1 MRWNELGKFLI
12 VALAIVGGFVM
23 YIRPLASS
31 VKQGL
36 DLQGGTHVVLQA
48 VDTPQLKV
56 NDDALDRATHIIERR
71 VNALGLTEPVVQRQG
86 RDRIIVELPGVK
98 DPEKAINMLG
108 KTAML
113 EFKDP
118 NNKTVLTGTDLKDA
132 KAVVGNGNQP
142 LVSMEFSD
150 EGGQKFA
157 DVTARNVGKRI
168 AITLDGEVLTAPVV
182 QEAITGGRAQITG
195 NRSMEEAQ
203 HLAILLRSGSLPV
216 KLEIIENRT
225 VGPTLGQDSKEAS
238 QKAFLIGV
246 AGVFVFMIL
255 FYRLSGV
262 VADIALL
269 LYTML
274 LLLVMRYLNATLT
287 LPGMAGII
295 LSIGMAV
302 DANVLIFERFKEEI
316 RTGKTLRKAMDNGFG
331 RALVTILD
339 SNITTLMACA
349 VLFYLGT
356 GEPHGFWHLR
366 SESRGGGKM
375 KNFSIVR
382 NWKIFFAITI
392 IGLMIGYGSMIFRGF
407 NLGIDFTGGSIMDLK
422 FEKAVQVAQVREV
435 LGKHNLGGAIIQLES
450 NDSAATS
457 SQGVLIRTPVIADND
472 RTTVM
477 QDMEKSLGK
486 FEIRR
491 VENVGATIG
500 GELIQQAAIAIFL
513 SWVLMVLYITIRF
526 QLNFALAAIIAL
538 IIDVS
543 VTLSWFSLLQL
554 EIDSTFVAALLT
566 VVGYSVNGTIVIF
579 DRIRENLKV
588 HRRTE
593 TVTDM
598 IDNSIKSTLT
608 RTIYTTITTLF
619 AIVAIFLFGGETIHN
634 FSFAMLV
641 GCCSGAYTSILLAG
655 TIWLFLQ
662 HKKAGE

>member
-1 MRWNELGKFLI
+1 
-12 VALAIVGGFVM
+12 
-23 YIRPLASS
+23 
-31 VKQGL
+31 
-36 DLQGGTHVVLQA
+36 
-48 VDTPQLKV
+48 
-56 NDDALDRATHIIERR
+56 
-71 VNALGLTEPVVQRQG
+71 
-86 RDRIIVELPGVK
+86 
-98 DPEKAINMLG
+98 
-108 KTAML
+108 
-113 EFKDP
+113 
-118 NNKTVLTGTDLKDA
+118 
-132 KAVVGNGNQP
+132 
-142 LVSMEFSD
+142 
-150 EGGQKFA
+150 
-157 DVTARNVGKRI
+157 
-168 AITLDGEVLTAPVV
+168 
-182 QEAITGGRAQITG
+182 
-195 NRSMEEAQ
+195 
-203 HLAILLRSGSLPV
+203 
-216 KLEIIENRT
+216 
-225 VGPTLGQDSKEAS
+225 
-238 QKAFLIGV
+238 
-246 AGVFVFMIL
+246 
-255 FYRLSGV
+255 
-262 VADIALL
+262 
-269 LYTML
+269 
-274 LLLVMRYLNATLT
+274 
-287 LPGMAGII
+287 
-295 LSIGMAV
+295 
-302 DANVLIFERFKEEI
+302 
-316 RTGKTLRKAMDNGFG
+316 
-331 RALVTILD
+331 
-339 SNITTLMACA
+339 
-349 VLFYLGT
+349 
-356 GEPHGFWHLR
+356 
-366 SESRGGGKM
+366 M

-472 RTTVM
+472 RTAVM

-608 RTIYTTITTLF
+608 RTIYTTVTTLF

>member
-1 MRWNELGKFLI
+1 
-12 VALAIVGGFVM
+12 
-23 YIRPLASS
+23 
-31 VKQGL
+31 
-36 DLQGGTHVVLQA
+36 
-48 VDTPQLKV
+48 
-56 NDDALDRATHIIERR
+56 
-71 VNALGLTEPVVQRQG
+71 
-86 RDRIIVELPGVK
+86 
-98 DPEKAINMLG
+98 
-108 KTAML
+108 
-113 EFKDP
+113 
-118 NNKTVLTGTDLKDA
+118 
-132 KAVVGNGNQP
+132 
-142 LVSMEFSD
+142 
-150 EGGQKFA
+150 
-157 DVTARNVGKRI
+157 
-168 AITLDGEVLTAPVV
+168 
-182 QEAITGGRAQITG
+182 
-195 NRSMEEAQ
+195 
-203 HLAILLRSGSLPV
+203 
-216 KLEIIENRT
+216 
-225 VGPTLGQDSKEAS
+225 
-238 QKAFLIGV
+238 
-246 AGVFVFMIL
+246 
-255 FYRLSGV
+255 
-262 VADIALL
+262 
-269 LYTML
+269 
-274 LLLVMRYLNATLT
+274 
-287 LPGMAGII
+287 
-295 LSIGMAV
+295 
-302 DANVLIFERFKEEI
+302 
-316 RTGKTLRKAMDNGFG
+316 
-331 RALVTILD
+331 
-339 SNITTLMACA
+339 
-349 VLFYLGT
+349 
-356 GEPHGFWHLR
+356 
-366 SESRGGGKM
+366 M

-392 IGLMIGYGSMIFRGF
+392 IGLMIGYGSVIFRGF

-608 RTIYTTITTLF
+608 RTIYTTVTTLF